1 MSLSEGMQSSEFGL
15 SGVWLT
21 ALVTGYIPEQALW
34 PSALVVVI
42 YASWR
47 GLYKATR

>member
-1 MSLSEGMQSSEFGL
+1 MQATEGMKSSEFGL

-21 ALVTGYIPEQALW
+21 ALVTGYIPEHAVL
-34 PSALVVVI
+34 PSALLVAV

-47 GLYKATR
+47 GLYKVTR